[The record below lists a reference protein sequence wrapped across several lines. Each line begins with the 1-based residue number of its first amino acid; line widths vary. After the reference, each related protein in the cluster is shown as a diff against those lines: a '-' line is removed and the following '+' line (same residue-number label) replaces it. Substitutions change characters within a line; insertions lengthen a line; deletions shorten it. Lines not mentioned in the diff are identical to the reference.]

1 MKTVITLVFCTL
13 IFGACSYKNVT
24 KEQNNFRLMESSYNI
39 AKEYPTINKILQ
51 VKKPTGV
58 GYIYNKDL
66 IYSKD
71 DGVYQSYVNNF
82 WDEPLYK
89 QIESRVVFEL
99 NKANI
104 FITTLPS
111 ISSIKSDL
119 LLEMVVYDFYQIV
132 KEDNSKVKIQITLNL
147 VDKKTKDLIS
157 SKNFLVEKEL
167 NSITPKEALNSYNQ
181 AFEEFI
187 EKVIHWLNKSQ

>member
-13 IFGACSYKNVT
+13 IFGACSYKSVT

-39 AKEYPTINKILQ
+39 AKEHPTINKILQ

-99 NKANI
+99 NKANV

-187 EKVIHWLNKSQ
+187 EKAIHWLNKSQ